1 MSKVIKQVSPQELQA
16 WDLSPDSKISYY
28 DGKLLIVSDAD
39 EEAPFGIAAK
49 AGISALF
56 GIAVFTHA
64 PLVGV
69 VCAAY
74 AAYKVTE
81 TVRGLYGGDNALTS
95 RLEQDLGIVAEPVP
109 ARAPDPVEATN
120 SGTVIATSSPI
131 GTATKLGAVKVPATV
146 SKDSIACGQ
155 CVHFQKA
162 AFEGDDGQCL
172 AYRDHAKSDDPIAA
186 KCKAFKVPA
195 SPAAQLPANKTELL
209 DRLKVECSALLRLVK
224 SQPIRAVGTQRTG
237 KTTLVKKLALL
248 RLLFLPSHKVIA
260 STPHDEPENRY
271 PSMFQVVG
279 VKGGKRDY
287 PAIARAWEAM
297 SERIENGDRSSITT
311 VWDEF
316 GLFNKVMEEET
327 LTSVLTSSLREA
339 TKHGEFPVFIV
350 HGETQA
356 FLPGSRGLVTV
367 FLSSTVR
374 VETIGELVTG
384 ADGLD
389 EMRPTG
395 KFRVQWLD
403 GTKEEGQIPKWLS
416 EEFLISLL
424 PDSVVTNSQPETYP
438 EKPAESLIQTDEPED
453 DAPEIGLN
461 HPSVEEVKA
470 QKKELFELGQAILE
484 LLQKNPDKSYGDEAI
499 RTHRFIRETLGKA
512 PAIGDIRQSIN
523 IISKTPFVRTV
534 DEGRIQWNQP
544 T

>member
-1 MSKVIKQVSPQELQA
+1 
-16 WDLSPDSKISYY
+16 
-28 DGKLLIVSDAD
+28 
-39 EEAPFGIAAK
+39 
-49 AGISALF
+49 
-56 GIAVFTHA
+56 
-64 PLVGV
+64 
-69 VCAAY
+69 
-74 AAYKVTE
+74 
-81 TVRGLYGGDNALTS
+81 
-95 RLEQDLGIVAEPVP
+95 
-109 ARAPDPVEATN
+109 
-120 SGTVIATSSPI
+120 
-131 GTATKLGAVKVPATV
+131 
-146 SKDSIACGQ
+146 
-155 CVHFQKA
+155 
-162 AFEGDDGQCL
+162 
-172 AYRDHAKSDDPIAA
+172 
-186 KCKAFKVPA
+186 
-195 SPAAQLPANKTELL
+195 
-209 DRLKVECSALLRLVK
+209 
-224 SQPIRAVGTQRTG
+224 
-237 KTTLVKKLALL
+237 L
-248 RLLFLPSHKVIA
+248 RLLLLPGHKVIA

-287 PAIARAWEAM
+287 PSIARQWEAM
-297 SERIENGDRSSITT
+297 ATRIENGNRSSITT

-316 GLFNKVMEEET
+316 GLFDKVMEEEV

-374 VETIGELVTG
+374 VETIGQLVTG

-403 GTKEEGQIPKWLS
+403 GTKEEGQIPAWLS

-424 PDSVVTNSQPETYP
+424 STSVVTNSQPETHQ
-438 EKPAESLIQTDEPED
+438 EKPAESPTQADEPED
-453 DAPEIGLN
+453 DAPEIGLH
-461 HPSVEEVKA
+461 HPSVAEVKA

-484 LLQKNPDKSYGDEAI
+484 LLQKNPDKSYNDEAI

-523 IISKTPFVRTV
+523 TVSKTPFVRIV
-534 DEGRIQWNQP
+534 DEGKIQWNQS